1 MVLPKHFDYFLVCEF
16 VMRLISVSK
25 LEVVLEFNLMHF
37 LLHFFAALEGI
48 LELFAHSF
56 AHLLLSPQLFLGDLN
71 YRIEIYLYPILEN

>member
-1 MVLPKHFDYFLVCEF
+1 
-16 VMRLISVSK
+16 MRLISVSK